1 MALEGFVVSQK
12 FGTKKRH
19 IGFKDYLLLVL
30 MFFVSSVANNYAFD
44 FNIPMPLHMIFRAVS
59 ANHYAVIRD
68 ISVTMTSKSNLSFQ
82 GSLIANMIMGMVI
95 LRKRYPLSKYLSVL
109 LITVG
114 IAVCTIVS
122 GSDIVSIF
130 TVGLKSSYT
139 VSCGPL
145 DHIYTYVLLIN
156 DDD

>member
-1 MALEGFVVSQK
+1 
-12 FGTKKRH
+12 
-19 IGFKDYLLLVL
+19 
-30 MFFVSSVANNYAFD
+30 
-44 FNIPMPLHMIFRAVS
+44 
-59 ANHYAVIRD
+59 
-68 ISVTMTSKSNLSFQ
+68 
-82 GSLIANMIMGMVI
+82 MVI

-130 TVGLKSSYT
+130 TVGTTSSYT

-145 DHIYTYVLLIN
+145 DHIYT
-156 DDD
+156 